1 MKVPRYTL
9 TTALAFCQSHYS
21 NTLLTGNKSRLI
33 QTNPKTMSA
42 FSGMP
47 RRTPSSSALSMIFE
61 KFFSSLG
68 GGGAFGLKIDYNA
81 MSYPVP
87 QLASL
92 ALSSTVPEEIERTEQ
107 ETPQTSL
114 YHVAT
119 FAGGCFWG
127 LELAYQRVRGVEFTA
142 VGYTQGRETE
152 PNYDMVCA
160 G

>member
-21 NTLLTGNKSRLI
+21 NALLTGNKSRLI
-33 QTNPKTMSA
+33 QTNPKTISA

-87 QLASL
+87 ELASL
-92 ALSSTVPEEIERTEQ
+92 ALSSTVPEEIERTEP
-107 ETPQTSL
+107 ETSQTSL
-114 YHVAT
+114 YNVAT

-127 LELAYQRVRGVEFTA
+127 LELAYQRVPGVEFTA